1 MSIRSTSPCD
11 HETPSAGAAAYAPG
25 KPLTV
30 SVRRAGELLGLG
42 HTTTWRLISEKKLD
56 TFRVGTKRLVT
67 VNSIER
73 LIADG
78 LAASR
83 RGAACL
89 ALIFELLE
97 GGRAAVG
104 EVATGRALGWAD
116 YLRSHANRLYAAG
129 DTMVETGAKL
139 IVERRHL

>member
-11 HETPSAGAAAYAPG
+11 HETPSAGAAYAPG

-73 LIADG
+73 LIADW

-83 RGAACL
+83 RGAA
-89 ALIFELLE
+89 
-97 GGRAAVG
+97 
-104 EVATGRALGWAD
+104 
-116 YLRSHANRLYAAG
+116 
-129 DTMVETGAKL
+129 
-139 IVERRHL
+139 